1 MDLMVFYHSEHL
13 VWNKYTFHCQNHCCV
28 LDRIGLGNSQE
39 TGRKAT
45 AFKKV
50 VLIKVFFGILGNR
63 LSIKTQKVQGTL
75 HYTIKKALIH
85 RLSHLKRHNTSCQH
99 VSVAI
104 DLHRGK

>member
-1 MDLMVFYHSEHL
+1 M
-13 VWNKYTFHCQNHCCV
+13 
-28 LDRIGLGNSQE
+28 
-39 TGRKAT
+39 

-50 VLIKVFFGILGNR
+50 MLMKVLFGILGDR
-63 LSIKTQKVQGTL
+63 LSIKTQKVQGTR
-75 HYTIKKALIH
+75 HCTIIKALIH